1 MFLVLALNA
10 DNLAA
15 NRVIYVTAT
24 GCVDL
29 VSYVLSIVLLRFFGR
44 KKSSCGLFALSGF
57 FLLSLLAVPRSI
69 QNRNKFSTY
78 FKIVLL
84 ICSILFYL
92 AVGSTYWVVFLA
104 MAGRFGIS
112 AVYSIVTLHTAEL
125 FPTEIR
131 NSALG
136 TSSTMSHV
144 GSISAP
150 YVVDFLVRIFFFN
163 CSSKC

>member
-1 MFLVLALNA
+1 MNA

-15 NRVIYVTAT
+15 DRVIYVTAT

-29 VSYVLSIVLLRFFGR
+29 LSYVLSIVLLRFFGR
-44 KKSSCGLFALSGF
+44 KVSSCGLFALSGF
-57 FLLSLLAVPRSI
+57 FLLSLLAVPRSKLSH
-69 QNRNKFSTY
+69 QNYKF
-78 FKIVLL
+78 IVELYVYPRFL
-84 ICSILFYL
+84 IFNL
-92 AVGSTYWVVFLA
+92 GSTYWIVFLA

-131 NSALG
+131 SSALG
-136 TSSTMSHV
+136 TSSTWSHV

-150 YVVDFLVRIFFFN
+150 YVVDFLVNNNNSTRIKN
-163 CSSKC
+163 NQQNKQI

>member
-1 MFLVLALNA
+1 MIA
-10 DNLAA
+10 
-15 NRVIYVTAT
+15 
-24 GCVDL
+24 
-29 VSYVLSIVLLRFFGR
+29 
-44 KKSSCGLFALSGF
+44 
-57 FLLSLLAVPRSI
+57 
-69 QNRNKFSTY
+69 
-78 FKIVLL
+78 
-84 ICSILFYL
+84 
-92 AVGSTYWVVFLA
+92 GSTYWVVFLA

-150 YVVDFLVRIFFFN
+150 YVVDFLVRILDSFYENAFYVN
-163 CSSKC
+163 API

>member
-1 MFLVLALNA
+1 M
-10 DNLAA
+10 
-15 NRVIYVTAT
+15 IAT

-29 VSYVLSIVLLRFFGR
+29 VSYVVSIVLLRFFGR
-44 KKSSCGLFALSGF
+44 KVSSCGLFALSGF
-57 FLLSLLAVPRSI
+57 FLLSLLAVPRSKYRKH
-69 QNRNKFSTY
+69 NS
-78 FKIVLL
+78 L
-84 ICSILFYL
+84 SFYL
-92 AVGSTYWVVFLA
+92 TLTADLLSPPGHTYWIVFLA

-150 YVVDFLVRIFFFN
+150 YVVDFLVSNQTHSNFI
-163 CSSKC
+163 SGLLEYS